1 MNCPDVC
8 PATMM
13 QLKHAYDQIQ
23 TNASAMPLHQVVFI
37 SVDGKRDTP
46 AKLADYVS
54 YFNAS
59 FIGATGTPGQITGI
73 TKQLDA
79 FYRIKNTVKDNAY
92 EVVHSA
98 DLFVIDP
105 RGRVV
110 DRISPPFDI
119 HALVNE
125 YKALT
130 GEADALVLNNSS
142 SLLRYGIK

>member
-1 MNCPDVC
+1 M
-8 PATMM
+8 
-13 QLKHAYDQIQ
+13 
-23 TNASAMPLHQVVFI
+23 ASETAMPLPQVVFI
-37 SVDGKRDTP
+37 SVDGKRDSP
-46 AKLADYVS
+46 ANLADYVS

-59 FIGATGTPGQITGI
+59 FIGATGTPGQISGI

-79 FYRIKNTVKDNAY
+79 FYRIKTGNRADNY
-92 EVVHSA
+92 EVAHSA
-98 DLFVIDP
+98 DLFVIGP

-110 DRISPPFDI
+110 ERISPPFDI